1 MVGCLCC
8 PPAGPLG
15 SGPGCS
21 GASLAGKSW
30 QPLKADG
37 GEACP
42 SESCNRLCPPSPRS
56 EPGPHR
62 GILGVGTG
70 LLRKPL
76 TARLTQGETQAARV
90 GKEGGD
96 AATNPTEK
104 ERADHEQVPANT
116 LDDLDKMDK
125 LPETHQRPTGSR
137 RDRGGVPRWHS
148 RSGIV
153 AGARAP
159 IILCAGRP
167 KASPDQAPDKEAR
180 PPHLLPSSPWGS
192 GQDLQARTRQCGT
205 QAGKEERKVELAVST

>member
-1 MVGCLCC
+1 M
-8 PPAGPLG
+8 
-15 SGPGCS
+15 
-21 GASLAGKSW
+21 
-30 QPLKADG
+30 KADG

-76 TARLTQGETQAARV
+76 TARLTQGETQAAKV

-104 ERADHEQVPANT
+104 ERADHEQVRANT
-116 LDDLDKMDK
+116 LDDLDKTDK

-167 KASPDQAPDKEAR
+167 KASPR
-180 PPHLLPSSPWGS
+180 PG
-192 GQDLQARTRQCGT
+192 TRQGGPPSPP
-205 QAGKEERKVELAVST
+205 ASLLALGFRPGPPGKNQTVRHSGWKGGKKSRTSCIHLRHDLIYKPLKNTHTH